1 MTIQSR
7 EIRQAPRAQRMTFA
21 EARYR
26 LLWVALIGTMLM
38 SYTATA
44 AFVVAALRPA
54 TPVAWMFAIG
64 IGIVFEAL
72 LIVAK
77 LALRDNSR
85 DSLGW
90 GASLLDMATNT
101 AGVYWWAP
109 GLPTVPGISDAL
121 TALAIDPA
129 GGLARVLVSALVGA
143 FLSAAPVWLLPLALE
158 GRDGG

>member
-1 MTIQSR
+1 
-7 EIRQAPRAQRMTFA
+7 
-21 EARYR
+21 
-26 LLWVALIGTMLM
+26 
-38 SYTATA
+38 
-44 AFVVAALRPA
+44 
-54 TPVAWMFAIG
+54 MFAIG

>member
-1 MTIQSR
+1 MGGAHR
-7 EIRQAPRAQRMTFA
+7 HHADELHRHRRV
-21 EARYR
+21 RGCC
-26 LLWVALIGTMLM
+26 VASGHATVWLI
-38 SYTATA
+38 
-44 AFVVAALRPA
+44 
-54 TPVAWMFAIG
+54 AIG
-64 IGIVFEAL
+64 VGIVFEAL

-90 GASLLDMATNT
+90 GASLIDMATNT

-121 TALAIDPA
+121 AALAIDPA

>member
-1 MTIQSR
+1 M
-7 EIRQAPRAQRMTFA
+7 
-21 EARYR
+21 
-26 LLWVALIGTMLM
+26 WLI
-38 SYTATA
+38 
-44 AFVVAALRPA
+44 
-54 TPVAWMFAIG
+54 AIG
-64 IGIVFEAL
+64 VGIVFEAL

-90 GASLLDMATNT
+90 GASLIDMATNT

-121 TALAIDPA
+121 AALAIDPA